1 MVSEEDV
8 REAIAAHLSDAEVNV
23 TDISNGCSTSYRP
36 GSLPTN
42 RCGTGFEVQVVAQA
56 FEGKRLL
63 ERHKLVNAALKDIMP
78 NIHAL
83 SITRAWT
90 PQQAAAA

>member
-23 TDISNGCSTSYRP
+23 TDISNG
-36 GSLPTN
+36 
-42 RCGTGFEVQVVAQA
+42 CGTGFEVQVVAQA

>member
-1 MVSEEDV
+1 M
-8 REAIAAHLSDAEVNV
+8 I
-23 TDISNGCSTSYRP
+23 
-36 GSLPTN
+36 
-42 RCGTGFEVQVVAQA
+42 AQA